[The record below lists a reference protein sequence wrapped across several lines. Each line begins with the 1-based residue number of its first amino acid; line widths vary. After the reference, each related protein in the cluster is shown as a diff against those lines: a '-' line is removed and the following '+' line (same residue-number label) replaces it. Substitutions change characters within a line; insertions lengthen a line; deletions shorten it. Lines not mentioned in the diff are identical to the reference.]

1 MAWHSYNPDRDLNG
15 NYIPSPSPFA
25 SMDDI
30 RMVGETANYHEMAR
44 AIAFDCLVRK
54 YRAKRQ
60 LAEKRLRRVR
70 IMAGRRK

>member
-1 MAWHSYNPDRDLNG
+1 
-15 NYIPSPSPFA
+15 
-25 SMDDI
+25 
-30 RMVGETANYHEMAR
+30 MVGETANYHEMAR